1 MSDVLSDSDFDLD
14 NSVTDD
20 INSLIDSCHKLHENI
35 IDADNLLGS
44 IKDMITS
51 DDISDTIYIM
61 NGGVEMDFYD
71 FLESLHKEAISNIEE
86 GVPNSFED
94 ALLNAIDK
102 LV

>member
-20 INSLIDSCHKLHENI
+20 INSLIDTCHKLHANI
-35 IDADNLLGS
+35 IDADSLLGN
-44 IKDMITS
+44 IKDIINMG
-51 DDISDTIYIM
+51 DDTIYIISD
-61 NGGVEMDFYD
+61 GIEIDFYD

-86 GVPNSFED
+86 GVPNRFEN